1 MKQKSLNGLAWNV
14 MWRII
19 IVIAYYILLILLSI
33 LILVS
38 VYFFS
43 IYLFFPLVLY
53 LSSVY
58 IIILAIVAWVGLCCL
73 ALMFAAFLIKP
84 LFSSTDSTEDDNTL
98 EVDREDCPELF
109 DVITDVVRQTGT
121 KMPKHVYLSP
131 DDNACV
137 FFDSSFWSI
146 FFPIR
151 KNLKIGLGLFNGMSI
166 EELKSILAHEF
177 GHFSQGSMKI
187 GSSVYVINQVLYNM
201 TYKRDGWDDLLE
213 SWSTTDSNSWIA
225 NVFAFWGLLTIR
237 LTSWVKRGNLM
248 MYRYV
253 HQAYMALSRQMEYDA
268 DNISCKCVG
277 KDCFISGMY
286 KTEIN
291 SRNLRFFSNIMK
303 DLIVDKKKVKNIY
316 EAIEITNNTYYKD
329 DPTLIEYDHPIV
341 EPLLMES
348 KIRVNDVWAS
358 HPINADRIENAKKN
372 QLKEAVKPTPA
383 WNLITKEIEI
393 RVSSIF
399 FWTYDDY
406 MKCQE
411 ISNEDY
417 TSWLDQYLP
426 QHYMPNQLT
435 PFLGRYIAP
444 FDLTHPQVGNVE
456 YPFTYQNR
464 MVIDDYQVTL
474 NDWDLIQ
481 KIQNHEIDTKNL
493 YINGEILTA
502 SDFPIDEYK
511 KHLSELKPF
520 ISDLDRQVYCY
531 LASHCQEESKTILE
545 SAYNLLFYAENTIDG
560 CLSSLMNLSIQTKD
574 KLVGIFNAYGG
585 FNKDAVYDLIE
596 KYVINFNKHL
606 QGIDPEAISFVTEK
620 GYLINVR
627 GELTAYTEVE
637 NLSKTDYLN
646 RILMSLPQELIDVH
660 KYLIVRAQKAIAD
673 IAQDAIKNKE
683 YEDGDDRQRVFVC
696 NITPVTIDKIDDSTS
711 SGTIGWIF
719 ASAFALSI
727 VILYMLMYPKEN
739 KISLESE
746 KDEYGYNISSDNS
759 EFICS
764 EIDDPIIEKMKD
776 AKGLKIL
783 PICVD
788 TINNIWIRAYI
799 PIDLC
804 SKKVHFSEDDNLNGF
819 EIYEDVLFPPYN
831 IYLLGKHFLGS
842 FGDDEINIIL
852 KDCDKI
858 LKLENVHRTS
868 ESRTRYFNQSTI
880 CYIITQKYDTE
891 PQKLVDVYVIHP
903 MSDNNLCCLFYIR
916 EKELDS
922 PFEKIL
928 RSIRFKRT
936 NIGYRDMNE

>member
-1 MKQKSLNGLAWNV
+1 MV
-14 MWRII
+14 
-19 IVIAYYILLILLSI
+19 V
-33 LILVS
+33 
-38 VYFFS
+38 
-43 IYLFFPLVLY
+43 
-53 LSSVY
+53 
-58 IIILAIVAWVGLCCL
+58 VAWAGLCCL
-73 ALMFAAFLIKP
+73 AIMFAIFLVKP

-98 EVDREDCPELF
+98 EVDREDCPGLF

-177 GHFSQGSMKI
+177 GHFSQGSMKV

-201 TYKRDGWDDLLE
+201 TNKRDGWDDLLD
-213 SWSTTDSNSWIA
+213 SWSTTDSENWIPNA
-225 NVFAFWGLLTIR
+225 FAFWGMLTKR
-237 LTSWVKRGNLM
+237 LTSWVKRGNVM
-248 MYRYV
+248 MYKFV

-303 DLIVDKKKVKNIY
+303 DLIADKKKVKNIY
-316 EAIEITNNTYYKD
+316 DAIEITNKTYYKN
-329 DPTLIEYDHPIV
+329 DPTLIEYDH
-341 EPLLMES
+341 LLLDSLIMES

-372 QLKEAVKPTPA
+372 QSKEAVKPTPA

-417 TSWLDQYLP
+417 ASWLDQYLP

-435 PFLGRYIAP
+435 PFLGRHIAP
-444 FDLTHPQVGNVE
+444 FDLTQPQVGNVE

-474 NDWDLIQ
+474 SDWDLIQ
-481 KIQNHEIDTKNL
+481 KIQNREIDTKNL

-520 ISDLDRQVYCY
+520 ISDLDRRVYYY
-531 LASHCQEESKTILE
+531 LAGHCQEESKTILD

-560 CLSSLMNLSIQTKD
+560 CLSSLINLSIQTKD

-596 KYVINFNKHL
+596 KYVINFNRHL
-606 QGIDPEAISFVTEK
+606 QGIDPEAISFVTER
-620 GYLINVR
+620 GYLINIR
-627 GELTAYTEVE
+627 GELTAYTEIE
-637 NLSKTDYLN
+637 NLSKTEYLN
-646 RILMSLPQELIDVH
+646 RILMSLPQELIDIH
-660 KYLIVRAQKAIAD
+660 KSIIVRAQKAIAD
-673 IAQDAIKNKE
+673 IALDVINKFG
-683 YEDGDDRQRVFVC
+683 EDVEKSDDKKVQFANR
-696 NITPVTIDKIDDSTS
+696 ISPVTIDSVDEDDSNIA
-711 SGTIGWIF
+711 GFLFGLVFTITLVVIF
-719 ASAFALSI
+719 FLVFPREKVINTNIESHEETTVINPISYAKTNDPIESMKQERDLTKLSLIADSFTNTRIRFFIPDGLSYSKGFGDGNAFEI
-727 VILYMLMYPKEN
+727 KE
-739 KISLESE
+739 
-746 KDEYGYNISSDNS
+746 D
-759 EFICS
+759 EFI
-764 EIDDPIIEKMKD
+764 
-776 AKGLKIL
+776 
-783 PICVD
+783 
-788 TINNIWIRAYI
+788 
-799 PIDLC
+799 
-804 SKKVHFSEDDNLNGF
+804 
-819 EIYEDVLFPPYN
+819 PPYR
-831 IYLLGKHFLGS
+831 IFVYTKRFFGA
-842 FGDDEINIIL
+842 FGDDEIEAIIKEYEKK
-852 KDCDKI
+852 KDLGEVVDSKSYI
-858 LKLENVHRTS
+858 MDRS
-868 ESRTRYFNQSTI
+868 ELNDDVY
-880 CYIITQKYDTE
+880 CYVVKRKYDTN
-891 PQKLVDVYVIHP
+891 PQRLVDFYVLHPSGMNCLAYVI
-903 MSDNNLCCLFYIR
+903 YER
-916 EKELDS
+916 EEETIS
-922 PFEKIL
+922 PIGMIVK
-928 RSIRFKRT
+928 SMVFKR
-936 NIGYRDMNE
+936 YEK